1 MNPQQPKNTATLF
14 CDGSATPN
22 PGHGAGAYVLY
33 QNGKVVDGAGIYLGD
48 GITNNVA
55 EYGGLLVGLQA
66 AAAQGIKAIE
76 IRMDSMLVVEQV
88 NGRWRVKQADLRQ
101 YQAQAVEL
109 LRRFP
114 QWSLIC
120 TPREGNTA
128 ADKLAHSAATS
139 RHNVDAVDIVGTE
152 QTPSARTERILGAI
166 GDFMRDKTRQAR
178 RKANPAKQEHR
189 N

>member
-1 MNPQQPKNTATLF
+1 VLF

-48 GITNNVA
+48 GITNNIA

-66 AAAQGIKAIE
+66 AAAQGIKSIE
-76 IRMDSMLVVEQV
+76 ARMDSMLVVQQV
-88 NGRWRVKQADLRQ
+88 NGKWRVKQADLRQ
-101 YQAQAVEL
+101 YHAQAIEL

-114 QWSLIC
+114 RWSLTC
-120 TPREGNTA
+120 MAREENSA

-139 RHNVDAVDIVGTE
+139 RHNVDAADIVGHQ
-152 QTPSARTERILGAI
+152 QTPDARTERILGAI
-166 GDFMRDKTRQAR
+166 GDYMKGKARQTRGRASR
-178 RKANPAKQEHR
+178 
-189 N
+189 